1 MFVNTDGEYTINGN
15 QLTLNTLP
23 AIDTKV
29 VVTHFSKHDVQAIER
44 TNFDIIQRTSV
55 NVGSSDDLEYK
66 QLRNGLIKLRKE
78 AYDQYSEDDKKAVV
92 ITTDIELLVICFK

>member
-1 MFVNTDGEYTINGN
+1 M
-15 QLTLNTLP
+15 NTLP

-78 AYDQYSEDDKKAVV
+78 AYDTEFVWLIVNGKVQTPNVDYGLTNDNKFIKCGTYRVFCEGW
-92 ITTDIELLVICFK
+92 